1 MKKRLSELLNILL
14 GVGIIF
20 VSMKQFGNK
29 KTSAKG
35 NSDKMA
41 VYYRLMD
48 KWMKLKEE
56 NMPISDYMEQHGFQ
70 TIAIYGLSDLG
81 KHLEKELEK
90 SQITVQYAID
100 RAGVYLTIDLDV
112 YSPESELPPVDA
124 VIVTP
129 VLEYNVICNNLQK
142 KVSCP
147 VLSLS
152 EIINE
157 MVEGM

>member
-1 MKKRLSELLNILL
+1 MKKRLPELLNILL
-14 GVGIIF
+14 GTGIICLCI
-20 VSMKQFGNK
+20 KQFGNK
-29 KTSAKG
+29 KVSVKG
-35 NSDKMA
+35 SGDKMA

-56 NMPISDYMEQHGFQ
+56 NRSISDYMEQHGFQ
-70 TIAIYGLSDLG
+70 TIAIYGLSDIG

-90 SQITVQYAID
+90 SQVTVKYAID
-100 RAGVYLTIDLDV
+100 RAGAYLTIDLDV

-129 VLEYNVICNNLQK
+129 VMEYNDICKNMKK

-147 VLSLS
+147 VLSVLD
-152 EIINE
+152 IINE
-157 MVEGM
+157 MMEGI